1 MKKAMSGNNYRRV
14 KNLQHQGLGEQAKI
28 ISLRNPKTR
37 VKYNELLQRKQQIID
52 ASKKLEQRPLLV
64 KEKKQLLELNRKV
77 LERVETE
84 REKVAVSSL
93 LHNHEQILEFGYRRK
108 GSFELPFMSEI
119 IKRGPNFE
127 AGLGGIYGEAMN
139 SILKRH
145 KKFKTGELEFILK
158 TVNKSLIEVSKHLEL
173 LQGFNN
179 KVDVGLYD
187 ATIRQLFKL
196 YAENVF
202 TAPKLVEAMKE
213 MTTELKK
220 TLSQPYPVG
229 NPTGILMHFA
239 RKYKAKYPNL

>member
-1 MKKAMSGNNYRRV
+1 MKPMSRRSNKRFDNLINQK
-14 KNLQHQGLGEQAKI
+14 KNTVFDPLINTSADLG
-28 ISLRNPKTR
+28 RPKTR
-37 VKYNELLQRKQQIID
+37 AKYNELLQRKQQIID

-84 REKVAVSSL
+84 REKLIVSNL
-93 LHNHEQILEFGYRRK
+93 LAHQINLLKSMSQSKF
-108 GSFELPFMSEI
+108 SSEI
-119 IKRGPNFE
+119 TG
-127 AGLGGIYGEAMN
+127 GLIHGEKTGIYAEALDA
-139 SILKRH
+139 ILKRH
-145 KKFKTGELEFILK
+145 KRFKPGELEFILK
-158 TVNKSLIEVSKHLEL
+158 TVNKSLIEVSKHVEL
-173 LQGFNN
+173 LKNFNN
-179 KVDVGLYD
+179 KVDAGLYD